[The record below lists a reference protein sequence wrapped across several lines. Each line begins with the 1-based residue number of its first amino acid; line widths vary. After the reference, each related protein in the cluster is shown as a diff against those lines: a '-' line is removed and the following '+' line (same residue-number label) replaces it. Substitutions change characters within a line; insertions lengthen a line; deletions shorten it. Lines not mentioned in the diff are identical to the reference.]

1 MCGCSANFVNDD
13 EKEIITENQF
23 RNDNFDFI
31 GNRPSVVEVGEDPS
45 FDFMGDLDGNTE
57 FDNFFGKKSKA
68 KRDLRKAGAS
78 RQEAR
83 EIVKGVTK
91 SGEVAGEVAGE
102 PMANDDTQKQVYGT
116 GGNWFSS
123 NWHWLLIGGAVL
135 GAGFYIYKKR
145 K

>member
-13 EKEIITENQF
+13 EKEIITESQF
-23 RNDNFDFI
+23 RNDNFDFT
-31 GNRPSVVEVGEDPS
+31 GNRPSVIEAGEDPS
-45 FDFMGDLDGNTE
+45 FDFMGDLDGKTQ
-57 FDNFFGKKSKA
+57 FDDFLGKKAKA
-68 KRDLRKAGAS
+68 R
-78 RQEAR
+78 RQER
-83 EIVKGVTK
+83 RLTK
-91 SGEVAGEVAGE
+91 QGLKSGEVAGE

>member
-13 EKEIITENQF
+13 EKEIITESQF
-23 RNDNFDFI
+23 RNDNFDFT
-31 GNRPSVVEVGEDPS
+31 GNRPSVIEVGEDPS
-45 FDFMGDLDGNTE
+45 FDFMGDLDGKTQ
-57 FDNFFGKKSKA
+57 FDDFLGKKA
-68 KRDLRKAGAS
+68 KVR
-78 RQEAR
+78 RQER
-83 EIVKGVTK
+83 RLTKQGLK

>member
-13 EKEIITENQF
+13 EKEIITESQF
-23 RNDNFDFI
+23 RNDNFDFT

-57 FDNFFGKKSKA
+57 FDNFGGKA
-68 KRDLRKAGAS
+68 KARRDLRKAGAS
-78 RQEAR
+78 RQQAR

-91 SGEVAGEVAGE
+91 SGEVAVDPNSATE
-102 PMANDDTQKQVYGT
+102 DTQKQAYGT
-116 GGNWFSS
+116 GGNWFAT

>member
-13 EKEIITENQF
+13 EKEIITESQF
-23 RNDNFDFI
+23 RNDNFDFT
-31 GNRPSVVEVGEDPS
+31 GNRPSVIEVGEDPS
-45 FDFMGDLDGNTE
+45 FDFMGDLDGKTQ
-57 FDNFFGKKSKA
+57 FDDFLGKKA
-68 KRDLRKAGAS
+68 KVR
-78 RQEAR
+78 RQER
-83 EIVKGVTK
+83 RLTKQGLK
-91 SGEVAGEVAGE
+91 SGEVARK

-135 GAGFYIYKKR
+135 GAGYYIYKKR

>member
-13 EKEIITENQF
+13 EKEIITESQF
-23 RNDNFDFI
+23 RNDNFDFT
-31 GNRPSVVEVGEDPS
+31 GNRPSVIEVGEDPS
-45 FDFMGDLDGNTE
+45 FDFMGDLDGKTQ
-57 FDNFFGKKSKA
+57 FDDFLGKKAKA
-68 KRDLRKAGAS
+68 R
-78 RQEAR
+78 RQER
-83 EIVKGVTK
+83 RLTKQGLK